1 MLVRRGIRGLIRHEQ
16 LRMPRA
22 ADSRRRRPEEH
33 IMTDSITVTGVVGS
47 DPRLHVTTQGLAIA
61 SFRLASTRRY
71 FDRAKGTWEDG
82 ETNWYTV
89 SGFRQLASNAIA
101 SVHKGDRVVVHGRLR
116 VRSWE
121 NGEKSGL
128 AVEIEADSIGHDLA
142 WGITTLT
149 KVRREA
155 AGDGEPSTVTS
166 ESNAWPGV
174 EPQPAAGDEDGSPAT
189 AGGLTDD
196 LDADDDDVDA
206 PREDR
211 PRLEPVF

>member
-1 MLVRRGIRGLIRHEQ
+1 
-16 LRMPRA
+16 
-22 ADSRRRRPEEH
+22 
-33 IMTDSITVTGVVGS
+33 MTSTITVTGVVGS

-89 SGFRQLASNAIA
+89 SGFRQLASNAMA
-101 SVHKGDRVVVHGRLR
+101 SVHKGDRVVVQGRLR
-116 VRSWE
+116 VRAWE

-142 WGITTLT
+142 WGTTVLT
-149 KVRREA
+149 KVRREG
-155 AGDGEPSTVTS
+155 AGEGGQTTASAESG

-174 EPQPAAGDEDGSPAT
+174 EQQVAAGVEDGSGPATDGLTEGFVDEDGD
-189 AGGLTDD
+189 G
-196 LDADDDDVDA
+196 VDGA
-206 PREDR
+206 PDDR
-211 PRLEPVF
+211 PQLEPVF